1 MEKARY
7 IVKQIEAHADAAEVE
22 ALRRKIGRIKSS
34 GKYEP
39 RLLLDLSEEL
49 ALRESILRKKEF
61 AINGLFWGSK
71 KVEEVREKVSYLFDL
86 YAPVA
91 KVYTNDID
99 EVFALGNFE
108 RADDDNQFVKLV
120 DRMRSVSVG
129 DIVYDSLLN
138 SYFMVDPSGW
148 ARVEEPESTRKH
160 FNDVEAA
167 E

>member
-22 ALRRKIGRIKSS
+22 ALRRKLGRIKSS
-34 GKYEP
+34 GEYEP

-71 KVEEVREKVSYLFDL
+71 KIEEVREKVSYLFDL

-129 DIVYDSLLN
+129 DIVYDALRN

>member
-39 RLLLDLSEEL
+39 RLLLDLSQEL

-71 KVEEVREKVSYLFDL
+71 KIEEVREKVSYLFDL
-86 YAPVA
+86 YAPVS

>member
-7 IVKQIEAHADAAEVE
+7 IVKQIEVQADD
-22 ALRRKIGRIKSS
+22 S
-34 GKYEP
+34 
-39 RLLLDLSEEL
+39 
-49 ALRESILRKKEF
+49 ESIIDKKEY
-61 AINGLFWGSK
+61 AITELLRGSK
-71 KVEEVREKVSYLFDL
+71 KIEEVKKEVSDLFDL
-86 YAPVA
+86 YTTVA
-91 KVYTNDID
+91 KVYTDDIE

-108 RADDDNQFVKLV
+108 VEDVDWKFVRLV
-120 DRMRSVSVG
+120 ERMRSVSVG
-129 DIVYDSLLN
+129 DIVYDALRN

>member
-7 IVKQIEAHADAAEVE
+7 IVKQIEVQAD
-22 ALRRKIGRIKSS
+22 
-34 GKYEP
+34 
-39 RLLLDLSEEL
+39 DSET
-49 ALRESILRKKEF
+49 IIDKKEY
-61 AINGLFWGSK
+61 AITELCWGAK
-71 KVEEVREKVSYLFDL
+71 KIEEVRKEVSDLFDL
-86 YAPVA
+86 YTPVA
-91 KVYTNDID
+91 KVYTDDIE

-108 RADDDNQFVKLV
+108 VEDVDWKFVRLV
-120 DRMRSVSVG
+120 ERMRSVSVG
-129 DIVYDSLLN
+129 DIVYDALRN

>member
-7 IVKQIEAHADAAEVE
+7 IVKQIEVQADD
-22 ALRRKIGRIKSS
+22 S
-34 GKYEP
+34 
-39 RLLLDLSEEL
+39 
-49 ALRESILRKKEF
+49 ESIIDKKEY
-61 AINGLFWGSK
+61 AITELFWGSK
-71 KVEEVREKVSYLFDL
+71 KIEEVRKEVSDLFDL
-86 YAPVA
+86 YTPVA
-91 KVYTNDID
+91 KVYTDDIE

-108 RADDDNQFVKLV
+108 VEDVDWKFVRLV

-129 DIVYDSLLN
+129 DIVYDALRN

>member
-1 MEKARY
+1 MQKARY
-7 IVKQIEAHADAAEVE
+7 VVKQIEVQADD
-22 ALRRKIGRIKSS
+22 S
-34 GKYEP
+34 
-39 RLLLDLSEEL
+39 
-49 ALRESILRKKEF
+49 ESIIDKKEY
-61 AINGLFWGSK
+61 AITELIRGSK
-71 KVEEVREKVSYLFDL
+71 KIEEVRKEVSDLFDL

-91 KVYTNDID
+91 KVYTDDIE

-108 RADDDNQFVKLV
+108 VEDV
-120 DRMRSVSVG
+120 DWKFIRLAERMRSVSVG

>member
-1 MEKARY
+1 MRMQKARY
-7 IVKQIEAHADAAEVE
+7 VVKQIEVQADD
-22 ALRRKIGRIKSS
+22 S
-34 GKYEP
+34 
-39 RLLLDLSEEL
+39 
-49 ALRESILRKKEF
+49 ESIIDKKEY
-61 AINGLFWGSK
+61 AITELIRGSK
-71 KVEEVREKVSYLFDL
+71 KIEEVRKEVSDLFDL

-91 KVYTNDID
+91 KVYTDDIE

-108 RADDDNQFVKLV
+108 VEDV
-120 DRMRSVSVG
+120 DWKFIRLAERMRSVSVG

>member
-1 MEKARY
+1 MRMQKARY
-7 IVKQIEAHADAAEVE
+7 VVKRIEVQADD
-22 ALRRKIGRIKSS
+22 S
-34 GKYEP
+34 
-39 RLLLDLSEEL
+39 
-49 ALRESILRKKEF
+49 ESIIDKKEY
-61 AINGLFWGSK
+61 AITELFRGSK
-71 KVEEVREKVSYLFDL
+71 KIEEVRKEVSDLFDL

-91 KVYTNDID
+91 KVYTDDIE

-108 RADDDNQFVKLV
+108 VEDV
-120 DRMRSVSVG
+120 DWKFIRLAERMRSVSVG